1 MTRSTP
7 VPKRTLA
14 ASPWDAVKAAQ
25 LIRHVGIVGLA
36 GLVTGLVVG
45 GIGGRVFMRVAAI
58 LADDRPFR
66 ALTENGNRVGE
77 ITFGG
82 TVELLIFIGIFAGA
96 LGAVAYVIAEP
107 WLTWAGPLR
116 GLVFSALLLAIASSV
131 AFDPDNFDFDL
142 LGNDPRN
149 VLMLIAL
156 YAAFGPILVAVTGLL
171 ARRMPAVDP
180 GEPASSV
187 VGYTVLVALG
197 VPFLLLMLLSMF
209 SSGFCECDDP
219 PRLIGVFV
227 VGMGIATL
235 GLRAADVNERWRS
248 KRYVFVFRALGY
260 LCFAGALIA
269 GGIRA
274 TVDILAIL

>member
-209 SSGFCECDDP
+209 SSGFCECDHP